1 MRRRARRERSNSLSL
16 WEGDN
21 ILDVSSSP
29 LNWFGFSKTPQARD
43 VIARANGPG
52 QNSHKFVGA
61 LKARHLFGA
70 RLARAKFSSSDKPF
84 RAFSA

>member
-1 MRRRARRERSNSLSL
+1 MFSLFSLSL
-16 WEGDN
+16 WESDN
-21 ILDVSSSP
+21 ILDASSSP
-29 LNWFGFSKTPQARD
+29 LNWFGLSKAPKARD

-70 RLARAKFSSSDKPF
+70 RLAMAKFSSSDNAF